1 MSGML
6 KRRVRVTASARRTA
20 PPGYR
25 RRQVDS
31 EMAAPTETR
40 TPTGTGAR
48 VAPARARMEAGRQ
61 RRRRTWQQ
69 ASIGGAR
76 GWQGRS
82 SGPAI
87 PSALI
92 VRQRG
97 HPSRLPWRLASLGLD
112 GARPRCQKSFT
123 QTREWQ
129 ALAGRLRLP
138 GRLPPANRK
147 DLDSGRPS
155 HGRPAL
161 PCSC

>member
-1 MSGML
+1 ML
-6 KRRVRVTASARRTA
+6 KRRVRVTASLWRTA

-25 RRQVDS
+25 RRQVDA

-48 VAPARARMEAGRQ
+48 VAPARVRMEAGRQ

-87 PSALI
+87 PSSLI

-112 GARPRCQKSFT
+112 GAQPRCQKSFT

-155 HGRPAL
+155 HGSHERQRVVQP
-161 PCSC
+161 